1 MRAHHFILA
10 VSIAITLGG
19 SAKAAGGALRDL
31 AAVGAQDVYISKD
44 KQKRASPKQPSQT
57 TPTNPN
63 YNVPRVK
70 SGMGGAAYS
79 N

>member
-1 MRAHHFILA
+1 MRAHHFILV
-10 VSIAITLGG
+10 VSIAIALGG
-19 SAKAAGGALRDL
+19 SAKAAGGLMQLQAYG
-31 AAVGAQDVYISKD
+31 VQDANSTKE
-44 KQKRASPKQPSQT
+44 KQKIAPPKRPSQI

-70 SGMGGAAYS
+70 NGMGGKAYS